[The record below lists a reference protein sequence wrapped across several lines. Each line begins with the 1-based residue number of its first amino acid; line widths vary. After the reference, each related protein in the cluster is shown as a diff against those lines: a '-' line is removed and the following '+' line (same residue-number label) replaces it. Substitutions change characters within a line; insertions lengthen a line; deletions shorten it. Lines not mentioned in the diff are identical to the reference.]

1 MASITKQLS
10 EVVIMHQMPGGGS
23 ARELKK
29 EVRTLHGELEVLS
42 AIQPGKSGATA
53 VDSGIFAHIVG
64 VIKEQQ
70 ATIGALRNEVNS
82 L

>member
-1 MASITKQLS
+1 MTSITKLS

-29 EVRTLHGELEVLS
+29 EVKTLHGELEALS
-42 AIQPGKSGATA
+42 AIQPGKSGAV